1 MPEKKDVIDTFER
14 YANTLVRLYREAL
27 EDNLSL
33 TDTIRTE
40 YDSSLQHKDAI
51 IQELKE
57 QINTVNKEKEKA
69 LSEVKM
75 AAAEKDRISKY
86 IISLKDDYESKLDG
100 YEDILK
106 DKEELNVALRE
117 KNSQLNSKLEA
128 MSGDKKA
135 LDALQ
140 SEFSDLTAKYDAAIK
155 DKESAE
161 YALAKACADHK
172 KAESDHAKELEH
184 CKSEL
189 QLAHE
194 KAILELEQKY
204 QATIQKLKEEKQAE
218 IDKYQQKYFDL
229 LEKTSSKK

>member
-69 LSEVKM
+69 LSEIKM

-106 DKEELNVALRE
+106 DKEELNDALRE

-135 LDALQ
+135 LTR
-140 SEFSDLTAKYDAAIK
+140 FSLNFQI
-155 DKESAE
+155 
-161 YALAKACADHK
+161 
-172 KAESDHAKELEH
+172 
-184 CKSEL
+184 
-189 QLAHE
+189 
-194 KAILELEQKY
+194 
-204 QATIQKLKEEKQAE
+204 
-218 IDKYQQKYFDL
+218 
-229 LEKTSSKK
+229 

>member
-51 IQELKE
+51 IQELKD

-75 AAAEKDRISKY
+75 ATAEKDRISKH
-86 IISLKDDYESKLDG
+86 ITSLKDDYESKLDG

-161 YALAKACADHK
+161 SALAKACADTRRQNLIMQR
-172 KAESDHAKELEH
+172 SWIH
-184 CKSEL
+184 CRPGT
-189 QLAHE
+189 AVGP
-194 KAILELEQKY
+194 
-204 QATIQKLKEEKQAE
+204 
-218 IDKYQQKYFDL
+218 
-229 LEKTSSKK
+229 

>member
-51 IQELKE
+51 IQELKD

-75 AAAEKDRISKY
+75 ATAEKDRISKH
-86 IISLKDDYESKLDG
+86 ITSLKDDYESKLDG

-106 DKEELNVALRE
+106 DKEELNDALRE

-135 LDALQ
+135 LLI
-140 SEFSDLTAKYDAAIK
+140 AAAG
-155 DKESAE
+155 DV
-161 YALAKACADHK
+161 
-172 KAESDHAKELEH
+172 
-184 CKSEL
+184 
-189 QLAHE
+189 
-194 KAILELEQKY
+194 
-204 QATIQKLKEEKQAE
+204 
-218 IDKYQQKYFDL
+218 
-229 LEKTSSKK
+229 

>member
-51 IQELKE
+51 IQELKD

-86 IISLKDDYESKLDG
+86 IISLKDDCESKLDG

-106 DKEELNVALRE
+106 DKEELNDALR
-117 KNSQLNSKLEA
+117 
-128 MSGDKKA
+128 
-135 LDALQ
+135 
-140 SEFSDLTAKYDAAIK
+140 
-155 DKESAE
+155 
-161 YALAKACADHK
+161 
-172 KAESDHAKELEH
+172 
-184 CKSEL
+184 
-189 QLAHE
+189 
-194 KAILELEQKY
+194 
-204 QATIQKLKEEKQAE
+204 
-218 IDKYQQKYFDL
+218 
-229 LEKTSSKK
+229 

>member
-100 YEDILK
+100 YKDILK
-106 DKEELNVALRE
+106 DKEELNDALRE

-135 LDALQ
+135 HLI
-140 SEFSDLTAKYDAAIK
+140 AAAG
-155 DKESAE
+155 DV
-161 YALAKACADHK
+161 
-172 KAESDHAKELEH
+172 
-184 CKSEL
+184 
-189 QLAHE
+189 
-194 KAILELEQKY
+194 
-204 QATIQKLKEEKQAE
+204 
-218 IDKYQQKYFDL
+218 
-229 LEKTSSKK
+229 

>member
-100 YEDILK
+100 YKDILK
-106 DKEELNVALRE
+106 DKEELN
-117 KNSQLNSKLEA
+117 
-128 MSGDKKA
+128 
-135 LDALQ
+135 DALQ
-140 SEFSDLTAKYDAAIK
+140 GKEQPIEF
-155 DKESAE
+155 
-161 YALAKACADHK
+161 
-172 KAESDHAKELEH
+172 
-184 CKSEL
+184 
-189 QLAHE
+189 
-194 KAILELEQKY
+194 
-204 QATIQKLKEEKQAE
+204 
-218 IDKYQQKYFDL
+218 
-229 LEKTSSKK
+229 

>member
-51 IQELKE
+51 IQ

-69 LSEVKM
+69 LSKVKM

-106 DKEELNVALRE
+106 DKEELNDALRE

-135 LDALQ
+135 HLI
-140 SEFSDLTAKYDAAIK
+140 AAAG
-155 DKESAE
+155 DV
-161 YALAKACADHK
+161 
-172 KAESDHAKELEH
+172 
-184 CKSEL
+184 
-189 QLAHE
+189 
-194 KAILELEQKY
+194 
-204 QATIQKLKEEKQAE
+204 
-218 IDKYQQKYFDL
+218 
-229 LEKTSSKK
+229 

>member
-40 YDSSLQHKDAI
+40 YDSSLQHKDAL

-106 DKEELNVALRE
+106 DKEELNDALRE

-135 LDALQ
+135 LNALQ

-155 DKESAE
+155 DKESA
-161 YALAKACADHK
+161 
-172 KAESDHAKELEH
+172 
-184 CKSEL
+184 
-189 QLAHE
+189 
-194 KAILELEQKY
+194 
-204 QATIQKLKEEKQAE
+204 
-218 IDKYQQKYFDL
+218 
-229 LEKTSSKK
+229 